1 MALKMIVRSIR
12 VDPVLDRR
20 IASYAQSAGLKES
33 VAVRDLLEKGLA
45 CESLS
50 VFATPVGKLIRDVIE
65 AEFGLLRSD
74 FEEHQARMEERLA
87 KVCSRGT
94 KASLHAAM
102 QLNDLSR
109 SLVPA
114 WREVPAKELWDSYSR
129 AGGELQHGIPYIEVK
144 AGMR

>member
-1 MALKMIVRSIR
+1 MAARKVVKTVRLDS
-12 VDPVLDRR
+12 VLDRR
-20 IASYAQSAGLKES
+20 ISSYAQASAMRES
-33 VAVRDLLEKGLA
+33 EAMRELLVKGLA
-45 CESLS
+45 SAGLS
-50 VFATPVGKLIRDVIE
+50 VFATPVGKLIQDVIE

-74 FEEHQARMEERLA
+74 LEEHEARMEERLA

-129 AGGELQHGIPYIEVK
+129 AGGELQHGIPYTEVK

>member
-1 MALKMIVRSIR
+1 MACKKTVRSIR
-12 VDPVLDRR
+12 VDPILDRR
-20 IASYAQSAGLKES
+20 ITSYAQAAGIKES
-33 VAVRDLLEKGLA
+33 EAVRDLLEKGLA

-50 VFATPVGKLIRDVIE
+50 VFATPVGALIRDVVE
-65 AEFGLLRSD
+65 AELGPLRSD
-74 FEEHQARMEERLA
+74 LEEHEARMEERLA

-109 SLVPA
+109 ALVPA
-114 WREVPAKELWDSYSR
+114 WREVPAKELWDSYSH
-129 AGGELQHGIPYIEVK
+129 AGGELQRGMSYTEAK